1 MRLVLGS
8 RILLPFLW
16 GSGDGKRGRGNDDS
30 GGLGG
35 TLWSFP
41 LVLGCCLIVPG
52 KKPCWDCH
60 ASSVP
65 KSLFP
70 PELCHVAEILRPPD
84 E

>member
-41 LVLGCCLIVPG
+41 LVLGCCLIVQG
-52 KKPCWDCH
+52 KTSLGDGH
-60 ASSVP
+60 AFCREKFISMRNYVMLQ
-65 KSLFP
+65 KY
-70 PELCHVAEILRPPD
+70 
-84 E
+84 